1 MRRAGTRAVERC
13 QSVAK
18 HHNQTTC
25 RCATRRA
32 RLSVASCGPHARPR
46 RRSASARR
54 CGHDPVACGLLP
66 NLLSGVW
73 RRADSVRAIFYEEEE
88 GAGPEG
94 AHGSPS
100 VAHELG
106 GGKGAIAPCGDPR
119 SGQAVRNRPASCR
132 DPQSHETAEKVGWHG
147 KRRIDAALQ
156 VLRTWG
162 PGLWAAIGL
171 LSYRRRS
178 AAVKP
183 PIPLRAG
190 SKRRRDSE
198 RTWEGQCAAVPHPRG
213 PPVSSSRSALRGR
226 SLEPGERPKESLQTD
241 CPPTPREGS
250 STLDHGF
257 GTGLG
262 YLLRNRPEP
271 TSLSLG
277 FPQGPGA
284 KR

>member
-106 GGKGAIAPCGDPR
+106 GGKGAIAPVGIRAPDKLSATGRRPVETRRVTRQRRKSAGTANVESTPLFKFC
-119 SGQAVRNRPASCR
+119 VR
-132 DPQSHETAEKVGWHG
+132 G
-147 KRRIDAALQ
+147 
-156 VLRTWG
+156 
-162 PGLWAAIGL
+162 
-171 LSYRRRS
+171 
-178 AAVKP
+178 
-183 PIPLRAG
+183 
-190 SKRRRDSE
+190 
-198 RTWEGQCAAVPHPRG
+198 VP
-213 PPVSSSRSALRGR
+213 
-226 SLEPGERPKESLQTD
+226 
-241 CPPTPREGS
+241 
-250 STLDHGF
+250 GF
-257 GTGLG
+257 GQQ
-262 YLLRNRPEP
+262 
-271 TSLSLG
+271 SVS
-277 FPQGPGA
+277 
-284 KR
+284 